1 MLTNEAVICLY
12 KLWEV
17 WPLQYKQFN
26 LKEAI
31 FINLSLLLLALL
43 KTVSTDNR
51 WLRCVGLLILLLAG
65 FKNMSR
71 RKKTCISW
79 ISPTPLH
86 QCQKEREK
94 KSFSSC
100 VNNKELF
107 KARHPGNKEKKKK
120 KGTALRHT
128 QQCWKLLTSTF
139 GLWVQNMWI
148 MIPPSLETAANLCE
162 MSVCVSTHTFE
173 CAGIQSPPPQ
183 PTSPLPTPGCCP
195 PVTGSATVSVH
206 RVAVCVPGPRAK
218 AH

>member
-120 KGTALRHT
+120 KRDCT
-128 QQCWKLLTSTF
+128 
-139 GLWVQNMWI
+139 
-148 MIPPSLETAANLCE
+148 E
-162 MSVCVSTHTFE
+162 THTAMLKAININIWTPSAE
-173 CAGIQSPPPQ
+173 YVNNDSPLAGDCCQSLWNVSLCLYAHIWMCRNSE
-183 PTSPLPTPGCCP
+183 PTSPAYISSSYARLLSSCDWVCDCVCPQGCCLCSWAQ
-195 PVTGSATVSVH
+195 G
-206 RVAVCVPGPRAK
+206 
-218 AH
+218 